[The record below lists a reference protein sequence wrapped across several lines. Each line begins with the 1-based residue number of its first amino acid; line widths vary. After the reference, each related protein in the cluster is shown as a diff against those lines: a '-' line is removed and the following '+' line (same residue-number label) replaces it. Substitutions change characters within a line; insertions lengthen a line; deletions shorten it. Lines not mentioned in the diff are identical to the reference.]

1 VALSWPSG
9 DAVRRPAA
17 AASNNGA
24 KTRKAVSLEQNLMTE
39 AAANQLVAARLARR
53 PGARLAESCR
63 PRVNET
69 ALAIQRRVG
78 ELLHFD
84 VGGWKCSLPTTDKAA
99 FMAPIFAPTITSASP
114 CSVLSEGANARVEP
128 EIAFVLGRD
137 LKRRA
142 QPYSDSDVRSA
153 IRETKLVLELIG
165 CRYADPTSVSFLEM
179 LADGLNNQGLFVGP
193 EVGDGA
199 IRPLETIRVTVASG
213 TETIL
218 THEGRHGDGHPLRPL
233 VWLANFLASRDQGL
247 EAGQIVTTGSY
258 AGVLELPLATPLD
271 IRFGDLGTLSVQF
284 IGMV

>member
-1 VALSWPSG
+1 M
-9 DAVRRPAA
+9 
-17 AASNNGA
+17 
-24 KTRKAVSLEQNLMTE
+24 SLEQNLMTE
-39 AAANQLVAARLARR
+39 AAASQLVATRLARR

-63 PRVNET
+63 PRDNEA

-99 FMAPIFAPTITSASP
+99 FMAPIYAPTITSASP

-137 LKRRA
+137 LQRRA
-142 QPYSDSDVRSA
+142 QPYSDADVRSA
-153 IRETKLVLELIG
+153 IRETRLVLELIG

-218 THEGRHGDGHPLRPL
+218 THEGRHGDGDPLRPL
-233 VWLANFLASRDQGL
+233 VWLANFLASRGDGL

-271 IRFGDLGTLSVQF
+271 IRFGDLGTLSVRF
-284 IGMV
+284 IGME

>member
-1 VALSWPSG
+1 VALSWASG

-63 PRVNET
+63 PRDNEA
-69 ALAIQRRVG
+69 ALSIQRRVG

-84 VGGWKCSLPTTDKAA
+84 VGGWKCSLPTTGKAA
-99 FMAPIFAPTITSASP
+99 FMAPIYAPTITSASP

-142 QPYSDSDVRSA
+142 QPYSDADVRSA
-153 IRETKLVLELIG
+153 IRETRLVLELIG
-165 CRYADPTSVSFLEM
+165 CRYADPTTVSFLEM

-199 IRPLETIRVTVASG
+199 LRPLETIRITVASG
-213 TETIL
+213 METIL
-218 THEGRHGDGHPLRPL
+218 THEGRHGDGDPLRPL
-233 VWLANFLASRDQGL
+233 VWLANFLASRGDGL

-284 IGMV
+284 IGIV

>member
-1 VALSWPSG
+1 M
-9 DAVRRPAA
+9 
-17 AASNNGA
+17 
-24 KTRKAVSLEQNLMTE
+24 KAVSLEQNLRTE
-39 AAANQLVAARLARR
+39 AAARQLVAARLARR

-63 PRVNET
+63 PRDIET
-69 ALAIQRRVG
+69 ALAIRRRVG

-84 VGGWKCSLPTTDKAA
+84 VGGWKCSLPMPDKAV
-99 FMAPIFAPTITSASP
+99 FMAPIYAPTITSASP
-114 CSVLSEGANARVEP
+114 CSVLAEGAKARVEP

-137 LKRRA
+137 LKPRA
-142 QPYSDSDVRSA
+142 QPYSDADVRSA
-153 IRETKLVLELIG
+153 IRETRLVLELMG
-165 CRYADPTSVSFLEM
+165 CRYVDPASASFLEM

-193 EVGDGA
+193 EVSDGL

-233 VWLANFLASRDQGL
+233 VWLANFLASRDEGL

-284 IGMV
+284 IGME

>member
-1 VALSWPSG
+1 M
-9 DAVRRPAA
+9 
-17 AASNNGA
+17 
-24 KTRKAVSLEQNLMTE
+24 KAVSLEPNLRTE
-39 AAANQLVAARLARR
+39 AAASQLVAARLARR

-63 PRVNET
+63 PRDNET

-99 FMAPIFAPTITSASP
+99 FMAPIYAPTITSASP

-142 QPYSDSDVRSA
+142 QPYSDADVCSA
-153 IRETKLVLELIG
+153 IRETRLVLELTG
-165 CRYADPTSVSFLEM
+165 CRYADPTSATFLEM

-193 EVGDGA
+193 EVDDGA
-199 IRPLETIRVTVASG
+199 IGPLETIRVTVASG

-218 THEGRHGDGHPLRPL
+218 THEGSHGDGHPLRPL
-233 VWLANFLASRDQGL
+233 VWLANFLASRDEGL